1 MILTEE
7 QLPQYLGKDLESKL
21 SQFVSKTKA
30 ALRELDEITRDTV
43 CQSFLDYVLIQHQ
56 REGRSITEIAQECN
70 LPLMT
75 FLRVLDRYDIPTR
88 SKKEG
93 IKIKWQ
99 DLEFKSKRVEA
110 SRKLLDRLKQDP
122 IFRAKSAEATRKML
136 RQKWKDPEFR
146 ATNAKGVIIML
157 AERWKDPEFRAR
169 NAEMLSARNQKP
181 KFREASRKLLDRLKQ
196 DPIFRAKSAEA
207 TRTTWQDLEFRA
219 KIVEAQRNARLDPDR
234 AGRYHLY
241 SFQGVRKD
249 VGYAK
254 STWEANLMRIF
265 TFLGREY
272 ITHEKVP
279 LQVSEKYRQLFK
291 NINTYCEIDFVV
303 TDPRR
308 NIHIYEI
315 MNFTK
320 GVQGKA
326 KLEMLAEQSLGV
338 KVRLI
343 TPRFY
348 NRLKKRFKEHINQDP
363 KFAGWEDKEDNI
375 RNNPSKYE
383 FKNTPSP

>member
-99 DLEFKSKRVEA
+99 DLEFKSKRV
-110 SRKLLDRLKQDP
+110 
-122 IFRAKSAEATRKML
+122 
-136 RQKWKDPEFR
+136 
-146 ATNAKGVIIML
+146 
-157 AERWKDPEFRAR
+157 
-169 NAEMLSARNQKP
+169 
-181 KFREASRKLLDRLKQ
+181 EASRKLLDRLKQ